1 MTYFISLIQ
10 HPEQGLTQSKP
21 LKCVTSMDYRL
32 PSNLAEGDLTP
43 FGQKRI

>member
-10 HPEQGLTQSKP
+10 CPEQGLTQSKQ

-32 PSNLAEGDLTP
+32 PPHLAEGDLTH